1 MITLNNVDKYFN
13 KNKKNQIHVINN
25 ISLELEDSGLVALLG
40 PSGCGKTT
48 LLNSIGGLDKIRK
61 GKISINNENIS
72 SKITYKVDK
81 IRNLSI
87 GYIFQDYKLIDNL
100 SVYDNVAL
108 VLKMIG
114 IKDKKEI
121 KKRVEYVLDKV
132 GMLRYKRR
140 PAGML
145 SGGERQ
151 RVGIARAIVKDPE
164 IILADEPTGNLDSK
178 NSLEIMKIIKAISK
192 DRLVILVTHE
202 QNLAKFYASRI
213 IELKDGT
220 IIKDYKNAS
229 VEELDYEIDNSFY
242 LKDFKYNNKLK
253 EENLDIDIYSN
264 SKEKIKLDI
273 VVKNGNIYIKSNT
286 KEKVEV
292 VEDNSSIEFIDDHYK
307 KIDKSEIEKL
317 EFDFKDIIDNNY
329 KKKYS
334 SILNPF
340 TLLIQGF
347 KKVFDYTMLKKILLI
362 GFLISGMFIMYS
374 VSSISSTFNIKD
386 EDFVSVNRN
395 YLTVSHNKQS
405 VKDYLDYEKLDSID
419 YIMPGDSIVN
429 FNFKVNDYYQ
439 TNRVDSHLSG
449 SLSDISM
456 ISEKDL
462 ILGRMPENDYEIVV
476 DKFSIQNMLKTEN
489 ALKMSGIIDFEYVL
503 NRTVSI
509 NNMKDFKVVGITDLK
524 SPSTYVSKK
533 HFINIMD
540 NAVEDYQEEPSGYIF
555 DYELFKDKIELKEGK
570 WPENDYETI
579 VNISD
584 KETMPLN
591 KQTEGKINN
600 TKLTVVGYYTSKYD
614 YNYYLVNNNTIKYSL
629 IMSKKGLTIY
639 SKDND
644 KTINEFRDLNL
655 DIKKSY
661 DYSKSKYKDSI
672 RERNNNT
679 LLVSGIMLLIS
690 LIEMFLMIRAS
701 FLSRIKEIGILRAIG
716 VKKIDIYKMF
726 YGEIFAITTL
736 ASLPGLIFMAYCL
749 NTLSSVPLLGK
760 MFVINPITVIVAII
774 LVYLFNLIIG
784 LVPVFNVVRKTPASI
799 LSRHDLD

>member
-1 MITLNNVDKYFN
+1 MITLNSVDKYFN

-61 GKISINNENIS
+61 GKIQINNENIS
-72 SKITYKVDK
+72 SKITYKVDR
-81 IRNLSI
+81 IRNLKI

-108 VLKMIG
+108 VLKMVG

-121 KKRVEYVLDKV
+121 KKRVEYVLEKV

-151 RVGIARAIVKDPE
+151 RVGIARAIVKDPD

-213 IELKDGT
+213 IELQDGT
-220 IIKDYKNAS
+220 IVKDYKNDS
-229 VEELDYEIDNSFY
+229 VDELDYEIDNSFY

-253 EENLDIDIYSN
+253 EDNLDIDVYSN

-286 KEKVEV
+286 REKVEV

-386 EDFVSVNRN
+386 EDFVKINRN
-395 YLTVSHNKQS
+395 YLTVDYNKQS

-419 YIMPGDSIVN
+419 YILPGNSIVN

-439 TNRVDSHLSG
+439 TNRVDSRLSG

-456 ISEKDL
+456 INEKDL
-462 ILGRMPENDYEIVV
+462 ILGRMPTNDYEIVV
-476 DKFSIQNMLKTEN
+476 DKFSIQNMLNNEES
-489 ALKMSGIIDFEYVL
+489 LKMSGIIDYEYVL
-503 NRTVSI
+503 NRKVTI
-509 NNMKDFKVVGITDLK
+509 NNMNDFTVVGITDLQ
-524 SPSTYVSKK
+524 SPSIYVSSK

-540 NAVEDYQEEPSGYIF
+540 NAVQDEQGEASGYIF
-555 DYELFKDKIELKEGK
+555 DYELFKDKIELKEGRM
-570 WPENDYETI
+570 PTNDYETI

-584 KETMPLN
+584 KESLPLN
-591 KQTEGKINN
+591 KQTEGKIND
-600 TKLTVVGYYTSKYD
+600 TKLTVAGYYTSKYD

-629 IMSKKGLTIY
+629 IMNKKGLTIY

-655 DIKKSY
+655 NIKNSY
-661 DYSKSKYKDSI
+661 DYSKSKYKDQI

-701 FLSRIKEIGILRAIG
+701 FLSRVKEIGILRAIG
-716 VKKIDIYKMF
+716 VKKMDIYKMF

-736 ASLPGLIFMAYCL
+736 ASLPGLIFMAYIL
-749 NTLSSVPLLGK
+749 KTLSSISMLSR
-760 MFVINPITVIVAII
+760 MFIINPITVIIAII